1 MNKLHIDRWQ
11 IVGDVVMLL
20 AFILIGEQDHGMLDD
35 PAIVWTVLRA
45 VIVFGLPWLGAAWWC
60 GALARVSRQGFWR
73 WVAATVQALL
83 IALPLGIWLRA
94 LWLDRAV
101 VPTLFISAT
110 LGFGTLF
117 ILGWRLVYGIW
128 RVRAAGRLEPAG
140 VEPMSASR

>member
-1 MNKLHIDRWQ
+1 MLKNVDRWQ

-20 AFILIGEQDHGMLDD
+20 AFIVIGEQDHGFLDD
-35 PAIVWTVLRA
+35 PTIVWTVLRA
-45 VIVFGLPWLGAAWWC
+45 LIVFGLPWVVAALWC
-60 GALARVSRQGFWR
+60 GALAPVTRASYGR
-73 WVAATVQALL
+73 WLLATLQALL

-117 ILGWRLVYGIW
+117 ILGWRVAYGIW
-128 RVRAAGRLEPAG
+128 RIRAAGRASATG
-140 VEPMSASR
+140 VTV

>member
-1 MNKLHIDRWQ
+1 MVVNAKRVDLWQ

-20 AFILIGEQDHGMLDD
+20 AFIVIGEQDHGFLDD

-45 VIVFGLPWLGAAWWC
+45 LIVFGAPWLIAAYWC
-60 GALARVSRQGFWR
+60 RAFAPVHRETYWR
-73 WVAATVQALL
+73 WLLSTVQALL

-117 ILGWRLVYGIW
+117 ILGWRFLYGIW
-128 RVRAAGRLEPAG
+128 RVRTTTRLFVAGEVR
-140 VEPMSASR
+140 

>member
-1 MNKLHIDRWQ
+1 MLKNVDRWQ

-20 AFILIGEQDHGMLDD
+20 AFIIIGEQDHGFLDD

-45 VIVFGLPWLGAAWWC
+45 LIVFGLPWLVAAVWC
-60 GALARVSRQGFWR
+60 RALAPVGRDTYWR
-73 WVAATVQALL
+73 WLLATLQALL

-117 ILGWRLVYGIW
+117 ILGWRAVYGIW
-128 RVRAAGRLEPAG
+128 RIRAASRAGAAG
-140 VEPMSASR
+140 VTA

>member
-1 MNKLHIDRWQ
+1 MRKNVDRWQ
-11 IVGDVVMLL
+11 IAGDVVMLL
-20 AFILIGEQDHGMLDD
+20 AFILIGEQDHGFIDD

-45 VIVFGLPWLGAAWWC
+45 VIVFGGPWILAGLWC
-60 GALARVSRQGFWR
+60 RAFAPVSRASLWP
-73 WVAATVQALL
+73 WWLATLQALL

-117 ILGWRLVYGIW
+117 ILGWRILYGLW
-128 RVRAAGRLEPAG
+128 RVRGAGRQTAADGAP
-140 VEPMSASR
+140 

>member
-1 MNKLHIDRWQ
+1 MTRRIDRRQ

-20 AFILIGEQDHGMLDD
+20 AFILIGEQDHGFIDD

-45 VIVFGLPWLGAAWWC
+45 VIVFGGPWILAGLWC
-60 GALARVSRQGFWR
+60 QAFAPVSRASLWR
-73 WVAATVQALL
+73 WWLATLQALL

-94 LWLDRAV
+94 LWMDRAV

-117 ILGWRLVYGIW
+117 ILGWRILYGLW
-128 RVRAAGRLEPAG
+128 CVRVAERGA
-140 VEPMSASR
+140 VASGAQ